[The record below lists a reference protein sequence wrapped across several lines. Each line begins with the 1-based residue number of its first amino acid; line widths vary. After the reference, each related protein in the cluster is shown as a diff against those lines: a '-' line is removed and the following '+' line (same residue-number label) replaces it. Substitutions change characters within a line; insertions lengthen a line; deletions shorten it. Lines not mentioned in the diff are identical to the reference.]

1 MALHGNEKIGRN
13 DPCPCGSGK
22 KYKRCCLEQRNAS
35 YGLWARQRDAS
46 DELTREMMRFAAR
59 RFGNQIG
66 EAWQDFHAT
75 DLPLPFDEHSHE
87 SQIFMPYFLF
97 HWDPQRRRSG
107 KRAVRKGGIVARW
120 FMLERAGKLSE
131 MERLLLEQATTQ
143 AVTFFEVL
151 WTDGDERIGLKDI
164 LLGTET
170 EVIERSA
177 SRSLRKAD
185 IVYGQVWKLQ
195 GLSILGSLAPICIPP
210 TWKAEVFELRKKLR
224 RKIAKQNRDLGAED
238 LVKYADRIRLT
249 YLIIRDALN
258 RPPRLANTDGDPLVF
273 HTLHFRIE
281 SPEAA
286 FEALAPLAMGRSK
299 EDLLADAEFDEDGRL
314 RAVNFD
320 WLKQGNKKIS
330 TWDNTILG
338 SIKISQSSLIAEVNS
353 KKRAKQLRDKIEK
366 GLGANATHQRTV
378 AQTADEM
385 LAKFSRQDKMRAK
398 DEETV
403 DDILHDPEMRKQIQE
418 EVQKQTEAWVYQKIP
433 ILGGRTPME
442 AVRDPDGREIVE
454 SLLLDWERRTDEGV
468 YQPGIRPDFNCLRKL
483 LKLMPTMSSDVRS

>member
-1 MALHGNEKIGRN
+1 MALHANEKIGRN

-35 YGLWARQRDAS
+35 YGIWARQRDAS

-59 RFGNQIG
+59 KFGNQIG

-75 DLPLPFDEHSHE
+75 DLPLPFDERSHE
-87 SQIFMPYFLF
+87 AQIFMPYFLF
-97 HWDPQRRRSG
+97 HWDPQKRRSG
-107 KRAVRKGGIVARW
+107 KGAVTKGGIVARW
-120 FMLERAGKLSE
+120 FTLERAGKLSD

-143 AVTFFEVL
+143 PVTFFEVL
-151 WTDGDERIGLKDI
+151 RTDGDERIGLRDI

-170 EVIERSA
+170 EVIEHSA
-177 SRSLRKAD
+177 SRSLRKGD

-224 RKIAKQNRDLGAED
+224 GKIAKQNRDLGAED
-238 LVKYADRIRLT
+238 LVRYADRIRLT

-258 RPPRLANTDGDPLVF
+258 RPPRLTNTDGDPLVF
-273 HTLHFRIE
+273 HTLNFRIE

-299 EDLLADAEFDEDGRL
+299 EDLLAEAEFDGTGRL

-320 WLKQGNKKIS
+320 WLKKGNSKIS

-338 SIKISQSSLIAEVNS
+338 SIKLSDGSLVAEVNS
-353 KKRAKQLRDKIEK
+353 ETRAKRLRNEIEK
-366 GLGANATHQRTV
+366 RLGANATHQRTV

-385 LAKFSRQDKMRAK
+385 LAKSPKQGRMRSK
-398 DEETV
+398 NEETV
-403 DDILHDPEMRKQIQE
+403 SDILRDPRMRKQVQE
-418 EVQKQTEAWVYQKIP
+418 VVQKQTEAWAYQKIP
-433 ILGGRTPME
+433 ILGGRTPMD

-454 SLLLDWERRTDEGV
+454 SLLLDWERRADEGV
-468 YQPGIRPDFNCLRKL
+468 YQPGLRPDFDAVRRL
-483 LKLMPTMSSDVRS
+483 LKLIPTI